1 MRREA
6 TMDVSEKT
14 VLVIDDKEQSLKA
27 VSTAIELPG
36 YRVLTAGDGA
46 EGIRIL
52 QRDTVHLIVT
62 DLKMPGMDGM
72 DVVTAAKRR
81 DPNIEVIVMTAYGS
95 IGSAV
100 EAMKKGAYDYL
111 TKPLDLDELMLKVR
125 GALEKQKLMLRVE
138 DLEQQLDER
147 YGFENIV
154 GTSDKMRRVYE
165 LVRQVASSSSTVL
178 ITGETGAGKELIARA
193 IHRNS
198 PRRNGPFVPL
208 NCSAVP
214 EGLLES
220 ELFGHEKGAF
230 TGATE
235 RHRGVFEA
243 ADGGT
248 LLLDEIVEMS
258 PATQVNILR
267 VLEDRE
273 FTRVGGRE
281 RIPAD
286 IRVIAATNVSLDQAV
301 VEGRFRPDLYY
312 RLKVISIEVP
322 PLRERREDVPFL
334 AARFVQQFSRENDK
348 QIRSI
353 GREALDA
360 LTEYDWPG
368 NVRELRNCIE
378 SVVVMSDGDLIRLE
392 DLPPGIRGSGSGER
406 RLELKVGTPMEEIE
420 REVIKETLCRAGGNQ
435 TRAAEMLKISVRTL
449 QRKIKRYGMS

>member
-6 TMDVSEKT
+6 TMDVNEKT

-27 VSTAIELPG
+27 VSTAMEQSG
-36 YRVLTAGDGA
+36 HRVLSAGDGA
-46 EGIRIL
+46 EGIRTL
-52 QRDTVHLIVT
+52 QKDTVHLIVT

-72 DVVTAAKRR
+72 DVVTAAKRK

-100 EAMKKGAYDYL
+100 EAMRKGAYDYL

-165 LVRQVASSSSTVL
+165 LVRQVAPSSSTVL
-178 ITGETGAGKELIARA
+178 ITGESGAGKELVARA

-281 RIPAD
+281 RISTD

-301 VEGRFRPDLYY
+301 AESRFRPDLYY

-322 PLRERREDVPFL
+322 PLRERREDVPLL

-360 LTEYDWPG
+360 LMEYDWPG

-378 SVVVMSDGDLIRLE
+378 SVVVMSDGDSIRLE

-406 RLELKVGTPMEEIE
+406 RLELRVGTPMEEIE
-420 REVIKETLCRAGGNQ
+420 REFIKETLCRAGGNQ

>member
-46 EGIRIL
+46 EGIRTL

>member
-6 TMDVSEKT
+6 TMDVNEKT

-36 YRVLTAGDGA
+36 YRVLSAGDGA

-72 DVVTAAKRR
+72 DVVTAAKRK

-165 LVRQVASSSSTVL
+165 LVRQVAPSSSTVL
-178 ITGETGAGKELIARA
+178 ITGESGAGKELVARA

-281 RIPAD
+281 RISTD

-301 VEGRFRPDLYY
+301 AESRFRPDLYY

-322 PLRERREDVPFL
+322 PLRERREDVPLL

-360 LTEYDWPG
+360 LMEYDWPG

-378 SVVVMSDGDLIRLE
+378 SVVVMSDGDSIRLE

-406 RLELKVGTPMEEIE
+406 RLELRVGTPMEEIE
-420 REVIKETLCRAGGNQ
+420 REFIKETLCRAGGNQ